1 LLCLLGDP
9 AGPSLSGLNTQS
21 NRKRGRGRTRMKNL
35 KMKTGQGEKL
45 PIEFQSNGLP
55 SGENAKRF
63 KLQVASFARE
73 WTSILISDFDS
84 IPGATKDE
92 IWKSI
97 TVIFNCV
104 CHYCT

>member
-1 LLCLLGDP
+1 MGDP
-9 AGPSLSGLNTQS
+9 AGPSQGRLNTQS

-35 KMKTGQGEKL
+35 KIKSAQGEKL

-73 WTSILISDFDS
+73 CTSILISDWNSVPRD
-84 IPGATKDE
+84 TKDE

-104 CHYCT
+104 CPYYT